1 MSKRTKQ
8 DYTTEFRNRAVS
20 MVISSE
26 KTTAQIA
33 KDLGMN
39 VTTLYSWV
47 SAAKLSDS
55 KVDEPNSEQLF
66 DELKRLKKELAEV
79 KEQRDILKKATAYF
93 AKESL

>member
-1 MSKRTKQ
+1 MNRQSKTK
-8 DYTTEFRNRAVS
+8 YTTEFKERAVG

-26 KTTAQIA
+26 KSTAQIA
-33 KDLGMN
+33 KDLGIKT
-39 VTTLYSWV
+39 TTLYSWINKTKSSNV
-47 SAAKLSDS
+47 QE
-55 KVDEPNSEQLF
+55 VGQTNEQMF

>member
-8 DYTTEFRNRAVS
+8 DYTTEFRDRAVS

-26 KTTAQIA
+26 KSTAQIA
-33 KDLGMN
+33 KELGMN
-39 VTTLYSWV
+39 ATTLYSWV
-47 SAAKLSDS
+47 S
-55 KVDEPNSEQLF
+55 KVKSVNSTKDEPNNTELF
-66 DELKRLKKELAEV
+66 DDIKRLKKELAEV